1 METIKITK
9 CFYQDHVE
17 RDLPAPAIVRETK
30 RHYFIDANS
39 EHLDELLADAEF
51 YADPFNYSHAE
62 FGSWLAALVR
72 SARATER
79 AIENYLGA
87 RA

>member
-39 EHLDELLADAEF
+39 EHLSELLSDAEY
-51 YADPFNYSHAE
+51 YADPFNYAHAE

-79 AIENYLGA
+79 AIENHLGA

>member
-9 CFYQDHVE
+9 CFYQDHVA
-17 RDLPAPAIVRETK
+17 RDLLAPKIVKETK
-30 RHYFIDANS
+30 AHYFIDANS
-39 EHLDELLADAEF
+39 EHIFELLADAAF
-51 YADPFNYSHAE
+51 YADPCSYPDAE
-62 FGSWLAALVR
+62 FGSWLAGLVR

-79 AIENYLGA
+79 AIENHLGE

>member
-9 CFYQDHVE
+9 LFYDDHVD

-39 EHLDELLADAEF
+39 EHLDDLLT
-51 YADPFNYSHAE
+51 S
-62 FGSWLAALVR
+62 GS
-72 SARATER
+72 
-79 AIENYLGA
+79 
-87 RA
+87 